1 MCYTGVMEL
10 QYIYVGTSRFE
21 RYYVLFVNSKF
32 EFLLSL
38 SAFTKLSDNLVNAD
52 KVRLDLDSNPRYQA
66 T

>member
-21 RYYVLFVNSKF
+21 RYSILFVNSKF
-32 EFLLSL
+32 EFLKSL